1 MNKSLVAVGVIV
13 ALGVVWTGGAWYTG
27 KKIETHLEDMVAQ
40 ANAQL
45 KLTAPE
51 SNLEVSYQN
60 YHRGVFSSQL
70 QLLVKPIAGK
80 ENPWIKSGQSVIFNE
95 SVDHGPFP
103 LAQLKKLNLIP
114 SMASIQTTLVNNE
127 VSKPLFDMA
136 KGETPFEI
144 NSRIGYSGDSSSDIS
159 LNPLNY
165 EQKDE
170 KVAFS
175 GGEFQLN
182 ADRDGK
188 AISLS
193 GEAQS
198 GRIDAVN
205 EYNQKVQLTF
215 NNLKTD
221 GSSTLA
227 SFGERV
233 GNQKLSL
240 EKMTISVEGKELA
253 LLEGMEISGKSD
265 LVNDGKTI
273 NSQLDYSLNSLKV
286 QNQDL
291 GSGKLTLKVGQIDGE
306 AWHQFSQQYNA
317 QTQALLAQPE
327 IANNPELYQ
336 EKVTEAFFSALPL
349 MLKGD
354 PVITVA
360 PLSWKNSQGESA
372 LNLSLFLKDPATTK
386 EAPQT
391 LAQEVDRSVKSL
403 DAKLTIPVDMATEF
417 MTQVA
422 KLEGYQEDQA
432 KKLAKQQVEGAS
444 AMGQMFRLTTLQDNT
459 ITTSLQYANGQITLN
474 GQKMPLEDFVGMFAM
489 PALNVPA
496 VPAIPQQE
504 FTAKTPEIF
513 LSGIFFLLQHKVIL
527 NTHFH
532 IPVIQ
537 AIAQRTT
544 IALFPSFIG
553 CKKEIHPL

>member
-159 LNPLNY
+159 LKPLNY

-240 EKMTISVEGKELA
+240 EKMTISVEGKELALLEGKELA

-354 PVITVA
+354 PVITIA

-459 ITTSLQYANGQITLN
+459 ITTSLQYTNGQITLN

-489 PALNVPA
+489 PALNVPV
-496 VPAIPQQE
+496 VPAIPQQ
-504 FTAKTPEIF
+504 
-513 LSGIFFLLQHKVIL
+513 
-527 NTHFH
+527 
-532 IPVIQ
+532 
-537 AIAQRTT
+537 
-544 IALFPSFIG
+544 
-553 CKKEIHPL
+553 

>member
-80 ENPWIKSGQSVIFNE
+80 VNPWIKSGQSVIFNE

-159 LNPLNY
+159 LKPLNY

-354 PVITVA
+354 PVITIA

-403 DAKLTIPVDMATEF
+403 DAKLTIPVDMATEL

-489 PALNVPA
+489 PTLNVRLYPLFRSSNSQPKRRRFFSPA
-496 VPAIPQQE
+496 
-504 FTAKTPEIF
+504 
-513 LSGIFFLLQHKVIL
+513 FFLLQHKVIL

-537 AIAQRTT
+537 AIAQRTA

-553 CKKEIHPL
+553 SKKEIHPL

>member
-221 GSSTLA
+221 GSSTLG

-240 EKMTISVEGKELA
+240 EKMTISVEGKEL
-253 LLEGMEISGKSD
+253 
-265 LVNDGKTI
+265 
-273 NSQLDYSLNSLKV
+273 
-286 QNQDL
+286 
-291 GSGKLTLKVGQIDGE
+291 
-306 AWHQFSQQYNA
+306 
-317 QTQALLAQPE
+317 ALLAQPE

-354 PVITVA
+354 PVITIA

-403 DAKLTIPVDMATEF
+403 DAKLTIPVDMATEL

-474 GQKMPLEDFVGMFAM
+474 GQKMSLEDFVGMFAM

-496 VPAIPQQE
+496 VPAIPQQ
-504 FTAKTPEIF
+504 
-513 LSGIFFLLQHKVIL
+513 
-527 NTHFH
+527 
-532 IPVIQ
+532 
-537 AIAQRTT
+537 
-544 IALFPSFIG
+544 
-553 CKKEIHPL
+553 

>member
-70 QLLVKPIAGK
+70 QLLVKPVAGK

-103 LAQLKKLNLIP
+103 FAQLKELNLIP

-159 LNPLNY
+159 LKPLNY

-170 KVAFS
+170 
-175 GGEFQLN
+175 
-182 ADRDGK
+182 
-188 AISLS
+188 
-193 GEAQS
+193 
-198 GRIDAVN
+198 VN

-354 PVITVA
+354 PVITIA

-403 DAKLTIPVDMATEF
+403 DAKLTIPVDMATEL

-432 KKLAKQQVEGAS
+432 KKLAKQQVEGANWRNS
-444 AMGQMFRLTTLQDNT
+444 KL
-459 ITTSLQYANGQITLN
+459 
-474 GQKMPLEDFVGMFAM
+474 KVH
-489 PALNVPA
+489 
-496 VPAIPQQE
+496 QQWGRC
-504 FTAKTPEIF
+504 
-513 LSGIFFLLQHKVIL
+513 SV
-527 NTHFH
+527 
-532 IPVIQ
+532 
-537 AIAQRTT
+537 
-544 IALFPSFIG
+544 
-553 CKKEIHPL
+553 

>member
-159 LNPLNY
+159 LKPLNY

-286 QNQDL
+286 QNQNQDL

-354 PVITVA
+354 PVITIA

-459 ITTSLQYANGQITLN
+459 ITTSLQYTNGQITLN

-489 PALNVPA
+489 PALNVPV
-496 VPAIPQQE
+496 VPAIPQQ
-504 FTAKTPEIF
+504 
-513 LSGIFFLLQHKVIL
+513 
-527 NTHFH
+527 
-532 IPVIQ
+532 
-537 AIAQRTT
+537 
-544 IALFPSFIG
+544 
-553 CKKEIHPL
+553 

>member
-80 ENPWIKSGQSVIFNE
+80 VNPWIKSGQSVIFNE

-159 LNPLNY
+159 LKPLNY
-165 EQKDE
+165 EQ
-170 KVAFS
+170 
-175 GGEFQLN
+175 
-182 ADRDGK
+182 
-188 AISLS
+188 
-193 GEAQS
+193 
-198 GRIDAVN
+198 
-205 EYNQKVQLTF
+205 
-215 NNLKTD
+215 TD

-265 LVNDGKTI
+265 LVNDGKTV

-354 PVITVA
+354 PVITIA

-403 DAKLTIPVDMATEF
+403 DAKLTIPVDMATEL

-496 VPAIPQQE
+496 VPAIPQQ
-504 FTAKTPEIF
+504 
-513 LSGIFFLLQHKVIL
+513 
-527 NTHFH
+527 
-532 IPVIQ
+532 
-537 AIAQRTT
+537 
-544 IALFPSFIG
+544 
-553 CKKEIHPL
+553 

>member
-159 LNPLNY
+159 LKPLNY

-354 PVITVA
+354 PVITIA

-372 LNLSLFLKDPATTK
+372 LNLSLFLKDPATTTK

-459 ITTSLQYANGQITLN
+459 ITTSLQYTNGQITLN

-489 PALNVPA
+489 PALNVPV
-496 VPAIPQQE
+496 VPAIPQQ
-504 FTAKTPEIF
+504 
-513 LSGIFFLLQHKVIL
+513 
-527 NTHFH
+527 
-532 IPVIQ
+532 
-537 AIAQRTT
+537 
-544 IALFPSFIG
+544 
-553 CKKEIHPL
+553 

>member
-1 MNKSLVAVGVIV
+1 
-13 ALGVVWTGGAWYTG
+13 
-27 KKIETHLEDMVAQ
+27 
-40 ANAQL
+40 
-45 KLTAPE
+45 
-51 SNLEVSYQN
+51 
-60 YHRGVFSSQL
+60 
-70 QLLVKPIAGK
+70 
-80 ENPWIKSGQSVIFNE
+80 
-95 SVDHGPFP
+95 
-103 LAQLKKLNLIP
+103 
-114 SMASIQTTLVNNE
+114 
-127 VSKPLFDMA
+127 
-136 KGETPFEI
+136 
-144 NSRIGYSGDSSSDIS
+144 
-159 LNPLNY
+159 
-165 EQKDE
+165 
-170 KVAFS
+170 
-175 GGEFQLN
+175 
-182 ADRDGK
+182 
-188 AISLS
+188 
-193 GEAQS
+193 
-198 GRIDAVN
+198 

-253 LLEGMEISGKSD
+253 LVEGMEISGKSD

-336 EKVTEAFFSALPL
+336 EK
-349 MLKGD
+349 GD
-354 PVITVA
+354 PVITIA

-489 PALNVPA
+489 PALNVPV
-496 VPAIPQQE
+496 VPAIPQQ
-504 FTAKTPEIF
+504 
-513 LSGIFFLLQHKVIL
+513 
-527 NTHFH
+527 
-532 IPVIQ
+532 
-537 AIAQRTT
+537 
-544 IALFPSFIG
+544 
-553 CKKEIHPL
+553 

>member
-45 KLTAPE
+45 ELTAPE

-159 LNPLNY
+159 LKP
-165 EQKDE
+165 
-170 KVAFS
+170 
-175 GGEFQLN
+175 LN

-205 EYNQKVQLTF
+205 EYNQKLQLTF

-327 IANNPELYQ
+327 IANNPALYQ

-354 PVITVA
+354 PVITIA

-474 GQKMPLEDFVGMFAM
+474 GQKMSLEDFVGMFAM

-496 VPAIPQQE
+496 VPAIPQQ
-504 FTAKTPEIF
+504 
-513 LSGIFFLLQHKVIL
+513 
-527 NTHFH
+527 
-532 IPVIQ
+532 
-537 AIAQRTT
+537 
-544 IALFPSFIG
+544 
-553 CKKEIHPL
+553 

>member
-159 LNPLNY
+159 LKPLNY

-198 GRIDAVN
+198 GRI
-205 EYNQKVQLTF
+205 
-215 NNLKTD
+215 
-221 GSSTLA
+221 
-227 SFGERV
+227 
-233 GNQKLSL
+233 
-240 EKMTISVEGKELA
+240 ELA

-354 PVITVA
+354 PVITIA

-489 PALNVPA
+489 PALNVPV
-496 VPAIPQQE
+496 VPALPQQ
-504 FTAKTPEIF
+504 
-513 LSGIFFLLQHKVIL
+513 
-527 NTHFH
+527 
-532 IPVIQ
+532 
-537 AIAQRTT
+537 
-544 IALFPSFIG
+544 
-553 CKKEIHPL
+553 

>member
-159 LNPLNY
+159 LKPLN
-165 EQKDE
+165 KDE

-354 PVITVA
+354 PVITIA

-459 ITTSLQYANGQITLN
+459 ITTSLQYTNGQITLN

-489 PALNVPA
+489 PALNVPV
-496 VPAIPQQE
+496 VPAIPQQ
-504 FTAKTPEIF
+504 
-513 LSGIFFLLQHKVIL
+513 
-527 NTHFH
+527 
-532 IPVIQ
+532 
-537 AIAQRTT
+537 
-544 IALFPSFIG
+544 
-553 CKKEIHPL
+553 

>member
-159 LNPLNY
+159 LKPLNY

-354 PVITVA
+354 PVITIA

-474 GQKMPLEDFVGMFAM
+474 GQKMSLEDFVGMFAM

-496 VPAIPQQE
+496 VPANSAAVIHGQNAGE
-504 FTAKTPEIF
+504 FSLRRFHLKTNQRLPDALR
-513 LSGIFFLLQHKVIL
+513 LSGL
-527 NTHFH
+527 
-532 IPVIQ
+532 P
-537 AIAQRTT
+537 
-544 IALFPSFIG
+544 FPAT
-553 CKKEIHPL
+553 L

>member
-80 ENPWIKSGQSVIFNE
+80 VNPWIKSGQSVIFNE

-159 LNPLNY
+159 LKPLNY

-265 LVNDGKTI
+265 LVNDGKTV

-354 PVITVA
+354 PVITIA

-403 DAKLTIPVDMATEF
+403 DAKLTIPVDMATEL

-496 VPAIPQQE
+496 VPAVIHSQNAGD
-504 FTAKTPEIF
+504 FS
-513 LSGIFFLLQHKVIL
+513 LRRFFLLQHKVIL

-537 AIAQRTT
+537 AIAQRTA
-544 IALFPSFIG
+544 IALFPPFIG
-553 CKKEIHPL
+553 SKKEIHPL